1 MIVYGLWSTAR
12 PGVVRYIGQTHY
24 SASVRLS
31 QHLKT
36 VTRPRNAVQKWLRR
50 MIDAGHEI
58 SIEVLIEDAIKNADE
73 VRLIAEYRAG
83 GADLLNSTVG
93 GGGTLGYR
101 HTESERQRRADRNK
115 GKRHSNETK
124 ARLSASLKAVPQSSA
139 FRAIIERPKFGSE
152 NPFFGKTHSSS
163 ARHAN
168 GKARAKLDDET
179 VRRLRALRAAG
190 RTQDSLA
197 AEFDISQAQVSCL
210 VRGKTYGW
218 VR

>member
-115 GKRHSNETK
+115 GKRHSNE
-124 ARLSASLKAVPQSSA
+124 
-139 FRAIIERPKFGSE
+139 
-152 NPFFGKTHSSS
+152 N
-163 ARHAN
+163 AN